1 MITALFIIVVWI
13 IAIIHEQLDINFW
26 NGRGFFGWLSDK
38 MLMEYLKAEAEKNK
52 QLREQREQIAE
63 AEKIWEE

>member
-13 IAIIHEQLDINFW
+13 IAIVHEQLDIHFW

-38 MLMEYLKAEAEKNK
+38 IFMEYLRAEAEQAKK
-52 QLREQREQIAE
+52 LREQRGQIAE